1 LLKQTFTLVVLVSS
15 LALLSI
21 SVQPADAAFD
31 MFIKIGD
38 IKGESKDKDHKDEID
53 VLAWSWGMSNTGSTS
68 SGGGGG
74 AGKASVGDFSFI
86 KFTDLATTDL
96 MKSTLDGKHFSDAK
110 ITVRK
115 AGEKPFDYLTYVLKD
130 IIVTSVSTG
139 GSGGEDRLTESISL
153 NFAKIETHY
162 VKQDP
167 GGKCTE
173 VSFGWDIAQNVKFN
187 PTELGLC
194 KALPPADTDGDGIP
208 DVIDTDDAN
217 PSNDFNDNSAPTPTF
232 GTILSRGDQT
242 LSFTDLPNPQGVQ
255 VSATGGSTPAVISWC
270 SGLSAS
276 LVSGSTVNLI
286 CGSSIIQVVSGSVD
300 VSYTDT
306 EGNSIDS
313 TLLET
318 QDFEFDADTFTLS
331 SNTGTATVTLETS
344 DGQII
349 TMTIPE
355 GNEITIDPNTLIFS
369 TPDTN
374 TAPVV
379 LEQDGEETP
388 VDPDTEIDLD
398 QKYVTP
404 ELRENLTKKMSN
416 HFKGQIKFWEL
427 LIKLHEKT
435 IPILESQADKA
446 EEKGNLQKAQQFR
459 DRSADKQD
467 KIEILQDLV
476 LVVKVS
482 IGTSPPQQIPVDSQD
497 DLLPKSID
505 GLEKRI
511 SQWDSK
517 VEKLNKR
524 ADDLDTKALKYEN
537 DAAQKLAQGKIKQA
551 ESLQKQADKLRVEAA
566 GLRDKAL
573 VYTDLSEVLKI
584 SIDLES
590 QLAAIAVDE
599 ENDKDE
605 NDSMFQ

>member
-1 LLKQTFTLVVLVSS
+1 MS
-15 LALLSI
+15 L
-21 SVQPADAAFD
+21 QPADAAFD

-38 IKGESKDKDHKDEID
+38 IKGESKDKQHKDEID
-53 VLAWSWGMSNTGSTS
+53 VLAWSWGLSNTAPPI
-68 SGGGGG
+68 GGGGG
-74 AGKASVGDFSFI
+74 AGKANVNDLSFI

-96 MKSTLDGKHFSDAK
+96 MKSTLDGKYFPEAT

-115 AGEKPFDYLTYVLKD
+115 AGDKPFEFLKYVLKD

-139 GSGGEDRLTESISL
+139 GSGGEDRPTESVTL
-153 NFAKIETHY
+153 NFAKVETHY
-162 VKQDP
+162 AKQDAK
-167 GGKCTE
+167 GKCTE
-173 VSFGWDIAQNVKFN
+173 VSFGWDIQANVQFN

-194 KALPPADTDGDGIP
+194 KALPPPDTDGDGIP
-208 DVIDTDDAN
+208 DVLDTDDAN
-217 PSNDFNDNSAPTPTF
+217 PSNAFNDNGSPVPTF
-232 GTILSRGDQT
+232 GTIVTKGDQT
-242 LSFTDLPNPQGVQ
+242 LSFTDLPNPQGVRI
-255 VSATGGSTPAVISWC
+255 SATGGAAPALVSWC
-270 SGLSAS
+270 SGLSAT
-276 LVSGSTVNLI
+276 LESGSSANLS

-300 VSYTDT
+300 VSYTDS

-318 QDFEFDADTFTLS
+318 QDFEFDADTFTIS

-349 TMTIPE
+349 TITIPE
-355 GNEITIDPNTLIFS
+355 GNEITIVPDTLIFS

-388 VDPDTEIDLD
+388 VDPNSEIDLD

-404 ELRENLTKKMSN
+404 ELRDNLTKKMSN

-446 EEKGNLQKAQQFR
+446 EEKGNLVKAQQFR

-482 IGTSPPQQIPVDSQD
+482 LGQSPPQQIPVDSQD
-497 DLLPKSID
+497 NLLPKSID

-511 SQWDSK
+511 AQWDSK
-517 VEKLNKR
+517 VVKLNKR
-524 ADDLDTKALKYEN
+524 ADDLETRADMY
-537 DAAQKLAQGKIKQA
+537 DVQAQEKLLQGKTKQA
-551 ESLQKQADKLRVEAA
+551 NDLEKQADKLRAEAES
-566 GLRDKAL
+566 LRDKAL
-573 VYTDLSEVLKI
+573 VYSDLSQVLKI
-584 SIDLES
+584 SIDME
-590 QLAAIAVDE
+590 IASALVSVDE

-605 NDSMFQ
+605 SDTMFQ